1 MEPPYQNETRR
12 RPPRL
17 ERISPLL
24 SDGSLLVLVR
34 SIAVSNVCLASYRRA

>member
-17 ERISPLL
+17 ERISPL

-34 SIAVSNVCLASYRRA
+34 SIAVSNVCLAFYRRA